1 MDLLDEG
8 DQHAIVWAVI
18 QAALPTAYVGRAIP
32 STYPALMVIVNR
44 DASVSRDP
52 RHQGAR
58 FRIRCMAKKYADAD
72 AASRAVRDALESVE
86 RHDYI
91 VSARRDLGPMDV
103 DDPSGLACIY
113 SGFAVTWR
121 TN

>member
-1 MDLLDEG
+1 VNLLDTG
-8 DQHAIVWAVI
+8 DQHAIVWDVI
-18 QAALPTAYVGRAIP
+18 KAAIPGVYVGRAIP
-32 STYPALMVIVNR
+32 SAYPDRLVIVNR
-44 DASVSRDP
+44 DASIFRDY

-58 FRIRCMAKKYADAD
+58 FRVRCMAKAYLDAD
-72 AASRAVRDALESVE
+72 LLSRAVRKALEGVE

-113 SGFAVTWR
+113 SGFAVMWR